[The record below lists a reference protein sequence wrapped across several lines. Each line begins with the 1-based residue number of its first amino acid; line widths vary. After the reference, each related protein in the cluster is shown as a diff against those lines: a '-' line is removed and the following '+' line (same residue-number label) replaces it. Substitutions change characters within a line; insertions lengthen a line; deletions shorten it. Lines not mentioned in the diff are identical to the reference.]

1 MQSGKIE
8 MLAAFFYLPRWCRSV
23 VAIDLFAKSLL
34 RRVFAGCTGLGRPDR
49 SRFTPDNPPP
59 SSIHFHMIISFFIS
73 FYLNF
78 LTGDVSI
85 GMESEMFYS
94 DHVSSFSAS
103 MYLYFFFYVF

>member
-59 SSIHFHMIISFFIS
+59 LLHPLP
-73 FYLNF
+73 Y
-78 LTGDVSI
+78 D
-85 GMESEMFYS
+85 
-94 DHVSSFSAS
+94 
-103 MYLYFFFYVF
+103 YFFFYFILFKFFNGRCLYRNGERDVLF